1 MWVVSRPRIADLVG
15 GLIMKTD
22 LTQAELLE
30 KQKRQNGRVRALLV
44 FMGLLAAIMY
54 GLTLGHV

>member
-1 MWVVSRPRIADLVG
+1 
-15 GLIMKTD
+15 MKVD

-30 KQKRQNGRVRALLV
+30 KQKRQNGRVRGMLV

-54 GLTLGHV
+54 GLTLGHI

>member
-1 MWVVSRPRIADLVG
+1 MWVVSRPCVADLVG

-30 KQKRQNGRVRALLV
+30 KQKRQNGRVRAMLV